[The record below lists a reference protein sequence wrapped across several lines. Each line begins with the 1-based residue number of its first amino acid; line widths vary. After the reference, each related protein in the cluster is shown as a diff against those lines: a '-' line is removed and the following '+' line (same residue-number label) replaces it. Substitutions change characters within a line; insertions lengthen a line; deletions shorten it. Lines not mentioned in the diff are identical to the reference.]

1 MVTHLRA
8 AANAHDTVLALED
21 AVDWH
26 AGDEVLVISGM
37 GAEDAKPKE
46 EIVTVETVHSTDL
59 QLNFLAN
66 RWGNNDK
73 ISFIRL
79 QNHCRW

>member
-8 AANAHDTVLALED
+8 SANAHDTVLALED

-37 GAEDAKPKE
+37 GAENAKPKE

-59 QLNFLAN
+59 QLRSPLRYCMPAWLHLDG
-66 RWGNNDK
+66 R
-73 ISFIRL
+73 
-79 QNHCRW
+79 

>member
-1 MVTHLRA
+1 VVTHLRA

-59 QLNFLAN
+59 QLRSPLRYCMPAWLHLDG
-66 RWGNNDK
+66 R
-73 ISFIRL
+73 
-79 QNHCRW
+79 

>member
-59 QLNFLAN
+59 QLRSPL
-66 RWGNNDK
+66 RYCMPVWLHLDG
-73 ISFIRL
+73 R
-79 QNHCRW
+79 

>member
-37 GAEDAKPKE
+37 GAEGAKPKE
-46 EIVTVETVHSTDL
+46 EIVTVETSQSTNL
-59 QLNFLAN
+59 QLRSPLRYYMAAWLHLDG
-66 RWGNNDK
+66 R
-73 ISFIRL
+73 
-79 QNHCRW
+79 